1 MGLWDYEVVEVFLLN
16 SATEEYLE
24 LEFGPHGYGPDNV
37 FDKCFL
43 ISPFTSNIY
52 LFFFVKMGPY
62 FQAFSCIAL
71 SRKAKR
77 RVN

>member
-52 LFFFVKMGPY
+52 LFF
-62 FQAFSCIAL
+62 L
-71 SRKAKR
+71 
-77 RVN
+77 